1 MNRIAHN
8 RTPNN
13 KKPAISSGLL
23 HFFELYGIITWW
35 RRRESNPR
43 PEIFSCSFYTL
54 SPRFKVRLG
63 GLPGT
68 GSLVGYPVSC
78 FASPATGD
86 QGRLSWLILRP
97 VRAVRRTRQDEA
109 T

>member
-1 MNRIAHN
+1 MLILLLRA
-8 RTPNN
+8 RP
-13 KKPAISSGLL
+13 LL
-23 HFFELYGIITWW
+23 HFNSLE
-35 RRRESNPR
+35 
-43 PEIFSCSFYTL
+43 
-54 SPRFKVRLG
+54 RLG

-68 GSLVGYPVSC
+68 GSLVGYPVFG

-97 VRAVRRTRQDEA
+97 VRAVRKTRQDEA

>member
-1 MNRIAHN
+1 M
-8 RTPNN
+8 
-13 KKPAISSGLL
+13 KKPRFCRGAVGMSNSFIG
-23 HFFELYGIITWW
+23 
-35 RRRESNPR
+35 RRESNPR

>member
-1 MNRIAHN
+1 MKNPNRM
-8 RTPNN
+8 
-13 KKPAISSGLL
+13 GLGL
-23 HFFELYGIITWW
+23 NSRIWW

-68 GSLVGYPVSC
+68 GSLSGYPVFC
-78 FASPATGD
+78 FASSATGD
-86 QGRLSWLILRP
+86 QSWLSWLILRP